1 MQRIR
6 DDRGLADL
14 DAGRLTARKSGAAS
28 RSRALT
34 PKQRYGGEGSAWDEE
49 REDGEHPFPLALIK
63 TAWDLLIIYN
73 FIAFRPGGF
82 GMLGPELLTG
92 AAMQRIL
99 SALVLFGHY
108 SSSDGLQLD
117 RACHRLR
124 VRFERA
130 GTDHPFQPDGSAL
143 RRDSPHAFYD
153 TERLLK
159 TGPGVTRRP
168 VR

>member
-14 DAGRLTARKSGAAS
+14 DAGRLPARKSGAAS

-99 SALVLFGHY
+99 SALVLLAITLPLTGC
-108 SSSDGLQLD
+108 SLIGLAIGSASDSNAPEQITRFNRMDQLS
-117 RACHRLR
+117 
-124 VRFERA
+124 A
-130 GTDHPFQPDGSAL
+130 GTPLTHSTTPSASSRPD
-143 RRDSPHAFYD
+143 
-153 TERLLK
+153 
-159 TGPGVTRRP
+159 P
-168 VR
+168 V